1 MRRSKQMQI
10 MVDDANLYFKHN
22 AITETS
28 DAVFIIITAGL
39 IHAGCYHGYNWH
51 DERGCLNPKNKHHLY
66 IY

>member
-10 MVDDANLYFKHN
+10 MVDDANLYLKHN

-28 DAVFIIITAGL
+28 DAVFLIVTNGL
-39 IHAGCYHGYNWH
+39 IHAECYHGFNWH
-51 DERGCLNPKNKHHLY
+51 DECGRIAPENPHHLF